1 MAPVEMIRWYR
12 RLLKTGEFLPEAT
25 LLGASSNDDQ
35 ESRERMMTEAVVV
48 VVAAVAGP
56 ITYFDGRF
64 HEK

>member
-1 MAPVEMIRWYR
+1 MIRWQR
-12 RLLKTGEFLPEAT
+12 WLLKTGEILPEAT

-48 VVAAVAGP
+48 VAAVAGP